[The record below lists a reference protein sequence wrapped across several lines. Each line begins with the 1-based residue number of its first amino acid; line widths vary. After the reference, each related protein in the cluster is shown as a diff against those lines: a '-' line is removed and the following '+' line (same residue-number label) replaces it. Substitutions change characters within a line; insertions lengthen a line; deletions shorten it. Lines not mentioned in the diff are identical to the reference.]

1 MSQPPPDRDYVLGT
15 HDEEIARL
23 GLQHRVWRQQV
34 LAAWQRAGI
43 GPGAR
48 VLDVGAGPGFATL
61 DLAELAGPAGR
72 IVAVERSGRFAA
84 SARARCAGAGA
95 PVDVHELDLMNDP
108 IPAVSAE
115 GYDFAWCR
123 WVASFV
129 ASPATLCARIAA
141 ALRPGGRVVF
151 HEYLNYGTW
160 NYVPGQPRLREFV
173 QHVMASWRAS
183 GGEPDIAGALPTL
196 LAAEGLQVIEARPLV
211 FAARPGEGFWEW
223 PAAFI
228 GVNLARLQ
236 ELGRV
241 DAAWTEAARAELCA
255 VSADPAAL
263 VITPMV
269 LELIAEKRG

>member
-1 MSQPPPDRDYVLGT
+1 MSNSPSDRDYVLGT

-43 GPGAR
+43 KTGSR
-48 VLDVGAGPGFATL
+48 VLDVGAGPGFATR
-61 DLAELAGPAGR
+61 DLAEIVGPEGR
-72 IVAVERSGRFAA
+72 VAAVERSGRFAA
-84 SARARCAGAGA
+84 AARARCAGAGA
-95 PVDVHELDLMNDP
+95 PVEVHELDLMPDP
-108 IPAVSAE
+108 IPVAAAE

-129 ASPATLCARIAA
+129 ASPATLCSRISS

-160 NYVPGQPRLREFV
+160 SYLPGRPRLREFV

-183 GGEPDIAGALPTL
+183 GGEPDIAGALPAL
-196 LAAEGLQVIEARPLV
+196 LAAENVQIIEARPLV
-211 FAARPGEGFWEW
+211 FAARPNEGFWSW

-228 GVNLARLQ
+228 EVNLARMQ

-241 DAAWTEAARAELCA
+241 DAAWAEAARAELRA
-255 VSADPAAL
+255 AGADPASL